1 MNSEVVTKAERK
13 YMKLFEANVWVSEFN
28 NYKFVYN
35 KLSDPY
41 NVEYDLSFLSE
52 KEILSLMKKS
62 IKDGVD
68 YVFEACKDK
77 KKIIPDEEF
86 EKYYH
91 LKLKK

>member
-1 MNSEVVTKAERK
+1 MNCRTFSKTEEE
-13 YMKLFEANVWVSEFN
+13 YIKLFEANVWVSEFN

-52 KEILSLMKKS
+52 KKVLSLMKKS

-68 YVFEACKDK
+68 YIFEACKDK

-91 LKLKK
+91 VKLKK